1 MISHFS
7 EAESLQVVSQS
18 DLKRAKQILDIL
30 GISLI
35 KFLKNNKTFFVF
47 NSTVK
52 FTLKTGRNLTE
63 SVRFII
69 HAF

>member
-35 KFLKNNKTFFVF
+35 KFLKNK
-47 NSTVK
+47 
-52 FTLKTGRNLTE
+52 
-63 SVRFII
+63 
-69 HAF
+69 